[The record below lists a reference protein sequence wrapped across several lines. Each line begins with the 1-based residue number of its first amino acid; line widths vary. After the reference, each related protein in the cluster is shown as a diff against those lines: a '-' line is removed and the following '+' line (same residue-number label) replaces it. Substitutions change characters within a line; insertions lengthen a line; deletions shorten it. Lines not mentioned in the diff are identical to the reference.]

1 VSDNALV
8 SVTVVGTDQKGIVAG
23 VTKTLYDVG
32 CNLEDASSAILRG
45 HFTMTLIVGAPGEM
59 TAETL
64 EYLLQPVAARHSLVV
79 TVRPVEEVHV
89 RPVEPTHMVSVYGAD
104 KPGIVYR
111 VADALAELG
120 ANITD
125 LNSRVIEGGEEPV
138 YALMME
144 VAVPDPDAAAR
155 ALDRLHDELGLGVS
169 IKELDTSVL

>member
-1 VSDNALV
+1 MTDTNLV
-8 SVTVVGTDQKGIVAG
+8 AVTVVGTNQKGIVAG

-32 CNLEDASSAILRG
+32 CNLQDASSAILRG
-45 HFTMTLIVGAPGEM
+45 HFTMTLIVGTPGEM

-64 EYLLQPVAARHSLVV
+64 EYLLQQVAAQHSLVV

-104 KPGIVYR
+104 KPGIVFR
-111 VADALAELG
+111 VADALAALG

-125 LNSRVIEGGEEPV
+125 LTSRVIEGGEAPV

-144 VAVPDPDAAAR
+144 VAVPDPDAATR
-155 ALDRLHDELGLGVS
+155 ALDGLHTELGLEVS
-169 IKELDTSVL
+169 ITALDTSVL

>member
-1 VSDNALV
+1 MTDSKLV
-8 SVTVVGTDQKGIVAG
+8 AVTVVGTDQKGIVAG

-45 HFTMTLIVGAPGEM
+45 HFTMTLIVGTPGEM

-64 EYLLQPVAARHSLVV
+64 EYLLQPVAAQHSLVV

-111 VADALAELG
+111 VADSLAQLG

-125 LNSRVIEGGEEPV
+125 LTSRVIEGGEKPV

-144 VAVPDPDAAAR
+144 VAVQDPEEATS
-155 ALDRLHDELGLGVS
+155 ALDGLRTELGLEVS
-169 IKELDTSVL
+169 ITALDTSVL

>member
-1 VSDNALV
+1 MTDSKLV
-8 SVTVVGTDQKGIVAG
+8 AVTVVGTDQRGIVAG
-23 VTKTLYDVG
+23 VTKTLYEVG

-45 HFTMTLIVGAPGEM
+45 HFTMTLIVGTPGEM

-104 KPGIVYR
+104 QPGIVFR
-111 VADALAELG
+111 VAESLAKLG

-125 LNSRVIEGGEEPV
+125 LTSRVIEGGQEPV

-144 VAVPDPDAAAR
+144 VAMPDAEQAAR
-155 ALDRLHDELGLGVS
+155 ELDGLREELGLDVS
-169 IKELDTSVL
+169 VNELDTSVL

>member
-1 VSDNALV
+1 MNDSKLV
-8 SVTVVGTDQKGIVAG
+8 AVTVVGTDQPGIVAG

-45 HFTMTLIVGAPGEM
+45 HFTMTLIVGIPGEM

-64 EYLLQPVAARHSLVV
+64 EYLLQPIAARHSLVV
-79 TVRPVEEVHV
+79 TVRPVEEVNV
-89 RPVEPTHMVSVYGAD
+89 RPIEPTHMVSVYGAD
-104 KPGIVYR
+104 KPGIVFR

-125 LNSRVIEGGEEPV
+125 LTSRVIEGGAEPV

-144 VAVPDPDAAAR
+144 VALSDPAAVER
-155 ALDRLHDELGLGVS
+155 ALEGLKSELGLEVS
-169 IKELDTSVL
+169 IRALDTSVL

>member
-1 VSDNALV
+1 VSGNALAA
-8 SVTVVGTDQKGIVAG
+8 VTVVGTDQKGIVAG

-45 HFTMTLIVGAPGEM
+45 HFTMTLIVGIPGEM

-64 EYLLQPVAARHSLVV
+64 EYLLQPVAAQHSLVV
-79 TVRPVEEVHV
+79 TVRPVAAVHA

-104 KPGIVYR
+104 KPGIVFR
-111 VADALAELG
+111 VADALANLG

-125 LNSRVIEGGEEPV
+125 LTSRVIEGGDQPV

-144 VAVPDPDAAAR
+144 VAMSDPEPATQ
-155 ALDRLHDELGLGVS
+155 ALDGLREELGLEVS
-169 IKELDTSVL
+169 IKALDTSVL